1 MNIALLIIHGLMAVM
16 LLGAVTHQAAAAVW
30 PRRPGQRG
38 LASRFRGVN
47 AAGYTNT
54 IVILYVLTF
63 ILGGYIYII
72 YRIEVR
78 PPLEVLLDLP
88 TIGLFELKEHF
99 LSVTF
104 GMLPAYWYYWTQRPD
119 MVKTRATLA
128 VWLALSVWFGLVVGH
143 LVNNVR
149 GFV

>member
-30 PRRPGQRG
+30 PRGPGQRG
-38 LASRFRGVN
+38 FVSRFRGVN
-47 AAGYTNT
+47 AAGYTNM

-63 ILGGYIYII
+63 TLGSYIYII

-119 MVKTRATLA
+119 MAKTRATLA
-128 VWLALSVWFGLVVGH
+128 VWLALSVWFGFVVGH
-143 LVNNVR
+143 FVNNVR